1 MPWPSASVSPDPY
14 ARPTLLWPSAAVVK
28 AQDELTALGLDDGPR
43 RPKPSSYP
51 GIWIRNDKPDH
62 SKSAQISVQLPV
74 PVVLRAGADQS
85 SFPCLGPGVEDRAAP
100 HPAGQADAERAC
112 ESFHGR
118 LREECLRVSY
128 FTNLFLH
135 QPVRRTQE
143 GCELA
148 DGIQRTTSTQ
158 QPRLPN

>member
-112 ESFHGR
+112 GE
-118 LREECLRVSY
+118 LPREAARRMPAGKL
-128 FTNLFLH
+128 LH

-158 QPRLPN
+158 QPRLPNSG